1 MTRGWGSGRTRAP
14 WWSSFGFSR
23 GGRSFPVEWVLLT
36 YPLKWEKRWIY
47 IMCKVYYFILLYL
60 EVVVLPCCA
69 IGWPLR
75 PVGWGLSGVVVEEL
89 LWSLNCDWS
98 VEWLELS
105 WRSMAWERGRGW
117 GRDEADARS
126 RRRRKGRLWS
136 RMVNRWKALNDFW
149 WRRVPGRCWHCH
161 PTGAGRSCG
170 PSQRTDSLC
179 WELERESKRRAE
191 SEGEL
196 KREKD

>member
-1 MTRGWGSGRTRAP
+1 
-14 WWSSFGFSR
+14 
-23 GGRSFPVEWVLLT
+23 
-36 YPLKWEKRWIY
+36 
-47 IMCKVYYFILLYL
+47 MCKVYYFILLYL

-149 WRRVPGRCWHCH
+149 
-161 PTGAGRSCG
+161 
-170 PSQRTDSLC
+170 
-179 WELERESKRRAE
+179 
-191 SEGEL
+191 
-196 KREKD
+196 